1 MVKAGTMVTRRH
13 SRPVT
18 TACCTLVLI
27 VAAVSAAFRGTSA
40 QVSLP
45 TGQNI
50 APAYE
55 GWEQNPDGSFNL
67 VFGYFNR
74 NWEETIDLPTGPD
87 NNLAPGEADQAH
99 PTHFF
104 PRRNRFLFRIRVP
117 KDFGKQELVW
127 TLTSH
132 GKTERAY
139 ATLKPDYFTDDIVIM
154 NDNGAGGMGGGAN
167 SLTGNKAPVLAVQG
181 DKTRS
186 VTVGQ
191 PVALTAVASDD
202 GIPKRRVVRSGPRPS
217 SAPVATEAPAPALP
231 PGYVPSKIG
240 A

>member
-1 MVKAGTMVTRRH
+1 MVKAGTRVTRCL

-18 TACCTLVLI
+18 TACCTFVVI
-27 VAAVSAAFRGTSA
+27 VAAVSAAFRGTAA

-74 NWEETIDLPTGPD
+74 NWEEEIDLPIGPD
-87 NNLAPGEADQAH
+87 NNLAPGEADQGQ

-104 PRRNRFLFRIRVP
+104 PRRNRFIFRIRVP

-127 TLTSH
+127 TLISH

-139 ATLKPDYFTDDIVIM
+139 ATLKPDYFIDDIVIM
-154 NDNGAGGMGGGAN
+154 NNNGAGGAGGGN
-167 SLTGNKAPVLAVQG
+167 
-181 DKTRS
+181 RS
-186 VTVGQ
+186 
-191 PVALTAVASDD
+191 P
-202 GIPKRRVVRSGPRPS
+202 
-217 SAPVATEAPAPALP
+217 
-231 PGYVPSKIG
+231 
-240 A
+240 